1 MKTYLEFLNEKA
13 KVTTVADYDGVL
25 ATKPPEDGKYDGVPA
40 KKDAKLPYKGKGEDK
55 GLASADS
62 DDKPGFGDV
71 PHPNMTPEK
80 IMPMGEKPKCNVKH
94 IKAGGKLKEFFDAT
108 SELNPAEFV
117 SYMRESFVNVPDEM
131 KMHSES
137 GEVINPHP
145 HEVIAYTV
153 AMMHNPRIVS
163 RLVSE
168 VSRQGKLADFVY
180 ELLRHPEF
188 VQELE
193 GKNEAVAQA
202 LVDDEKTDGKGVIPQ
217 PEDKTKKPVEKM
229 MKKK

>member
-1 MKTYLEFLNEKA
+1 MKKFCEFLDEKA

-25 ATKPPEDGKYDGVPA
+25 ATKPPADGKYDGV
-40 KKDAKLPYKGKGEDK
+40 KSTKEAKLPYKGKGEDK
-55 GLASADS
+55 GLVSADT

-71 PHPNMTPEK
+71 PHPNMAPEK
-80 IMPMGEKPKCNVKH
+80 VMPMGEKPKKAVKH
-94 IKAGGKLKEFFDAT
+94 IKAGGKLKEFTDAT
-108 SELNPAEFV
+108 NELNPAEFV

-131 KMHSES
+131 KLHSEN
-137 GEVINPHP
+137 GEVVNPHP

-168 VSRQGKLADFVY
+168 VSRQGKLSEFVY
-180 ELLRHPEF
+180 ELLRHPDF
-188 VQELE
+188 AKELANT
-193 GKNEAVAQA
+193 NEAVTPSII
-202 LVDDEKTDGKGVIPQ
+202 DDEKTDGKGVIPQ
-217 PEDKTKKPVEKM
+217 PEDKMKKPVEKM